1 VTHPHVVT
9 GCYAGYSSLGTDAC
23 RISGVGLSVREHDHD
38 HDHDHEKALVAA
50 LFAGVSETPLWA
62 TFLERLR
69 RATQADNVTLVFH
82 PPGRRYEDA
91 LTLAAGDLTP
101 TTIEDFHRRNPSPVE
116 SAGHQPLSEGQ
127 PHSLAQLLDTSDS
140 NMAAYR
146 REILGRLQITAIRQM
161 RVQEP
166 SGVDAW
172 LTIMRRGKDFGAQED
187 ALLRSIV
194 PVLRGVLQLYVGME
208 RERFAASLNADAVR
222 RLQFGWL
229 ALDRSGHVVDSD
241 EQGALVLSGSGILG
255 KSATGRLT
263 ARPPALD
270 RKIVQA
276 LEHVTR
282 GAQAR
287 PRAIALSHDPLL
299 DMLLV
304 PAGRNSMSANTAP
317 AAIAYVHG
325 DSWRLTDRCEQL
337 AELFALSPREARL
350 ALALSRGMTL
360 TEAASELKLTIGTAR
375 TYSKT
380 IYAKTGARG
389 LPDLVR
395 IVMRSVVAIAP
406 QA

>member
-1 VTHPHVVT
+1 
-9 GCYAGYSSLGTDAC
+9 
-23 RISGVGLSVREHDHD
+23 LSVREHDH
-38 HDHDHEKALVAA
+38 ESALVTA
-50 LFAGVSETPLWA
+50 LFSGVSESPLWA

-69 RATQADNVTLVFH
+69 HATQADNVTLVFH

-91 LTLAAGDLTP
+91 LTLAAGALQP
-101 TTIEDFHRRNPSPVE
+101 QSLADFHRKNPPPAE
-116 SAGHQPLSEGQ
+116 SAWHTPLTEGQ
-127 PHSLAQLLDTSDS
+127 PHSLAQLLNVNDSD
-140 NMAAYR
+140 MATYR
-146 REILGRLQITAIRQM
+146 REVLGQLKITAIRQM

-172 LTIMRRGKDFGAQED
+172 LTIMRRGKDFGRQQD
-187 ALLRSIV
+187 ALLRSIA
-194 PVLRGVLQLYVGME
+194 PVLRGVLQLYVGIE
-208 RERFAASLNADAVR
+208 RERFAASLNAEAVR

-229 ALDRSGHVVDSD
+229 ALDRTGHVVDSD
-241 EQGALVLSGSGILG
+241 EQGALVLSGSGILR
-255 KSATGRLT
+255 KSTTGRLT
-263 ARPPALD
+263 TGLPALD
-270 RKIVQA
+270 HRIFQA
-276 LEHVTR
+276 LDQVTR
-282 GAQAR
+282 SALAR
-287 PRAIALSHDPLL
+287 PRALTLSHDPLL

-304 PAGRNSMSANTAP
+304 RAGRNSMSANAAP

-325 DSWRLTDRCEQL
+325 DSWRLTERCEQL

-406 QA
+406 QR